1 MQHIIKFAPAAGMP
15 IWMNVGSQ
23 YSDLSFP

>member
-1 MQHIIKFAPAAGMP
+1 MQHIIKFAPAAEMP